1 MVAILSRAQEGDQ
14 RFQGSIWVM
23 ITPEILVRSIN
34 LGSGARC
41 TGAGTPRHWV
51 SLKGDLLWDHGYGV
65 YMPIESEEHKMLA
78 GALYDPADPGLV
90 AKRARARELA
100 RRLSDDD
107 GILSQLVGSLGAEVE
122 IVPPFFCDYGT
133 NIFIGS
139 RVFLNTNC
147 VILDCA
153 RVEIGDDVQIGP
165 AVHLYTPSHPLD
177 PEVRRTGLERAAPVT
192 IESGVW
198 LGGGVIVC
206 PGVTIGSGTT
216 IGAGSVVVDD
226 FPPGVVAAGNPCRV
240 IRHL

>member
-1 MVAILSRAQEGDQ
+1 
-14 RFQGSIWVM
+14 
-23 ITPEILVRSIN
+23 
-34 LGSGARC
+34 
-41 TGAGTPRHWV
+41 
-51 SLKGDLLWDHGYGV
+51 
-65 YMPIESEEHKMLA
+65 MLA
-78 GALYDPADPGLV
+78 GALYDPTDPGLV
-90 AKRARARELA
+90 AKRAQARELA
-100 RRLSDDD
+100 RRLSGDG
-107 GILSQLVGSLGAEVE
+107 GILSQLLGEFGTEVE

-165 AVHLYTPSHPLD
+165 GVHLYAATHPLD
-177 PEVRRTGLERAAPVT
+177 PEARRTGFERAVPVT

-206 PGVTIGSGTT
+206 PGVTIGAGTT

-226 FPPGVVAAGNPCRV
+226 IPPGVLAAGNPCRV
-240 IRHL
+240 IKKL